1 MSSMLEQAIV
11 DAETLKEAALKN
23 AEVSIIEKY
32 SAEIKD
38 AVEHLLEQELGAEE
52 EPMPGMPGMEG
63 DEPGMEGEADE
74 MLKDI
79 PAAAHDEMELCP
91 CPDKADSGSENSM
104 VVVDF
109 DELYQQMKD
118 EEELESHEEV
128 AADVLP
134 PDEDEIGTAPAL
146 EEGAVLDVDEENLA
160 QILEKLKVDIEPTPS
175 GWGNNGYPNSLRK
188 IAQEELLAA
197 MQDTERKEQE
207 EALEKAVKD
216 LTVVNESLKNDNE
229 KFQNNL
235 SELKNKNDIL
245 KEAVLALNE
254 KLKET
259 NLANAKLLYTNKA
272 LVNNSLNERQK
283 NKIVESLSK
292 SKTVEEAKVIFD
304 TLQSTVGSTF
314 RKQPKSLSE
323 AVNRN
328 SSMTMP
334 KNKRK
339 KTVVESNHT
348 LNRWQALAGINR
360 PDNK

>member
-11 DAETLKEAALKN
+11 DAESLKEAALKN

-52 EPMPGMPGMEG
+52 EPMPGMEG

-91 CPDKADSGSENSM
+91 CPDQADSGSENSM

-134 PDEDEIGTAPAL
+134 PDEIGTAPAL

-254 KLKET
+254 KLNDI

-272 LVNNSLNERQK
+272 LNSASLNGRQR
-283 NKIVESLSK
+283 NKIVEAINNA
-292 SKTVEEAKVIFD
+292 KTIEEAKTIYE